1 MKINCNAHKRI
12 KVQIFQYLYTNIDQE
27 KHFTVYYTFK
37 NETCIFQNIGVQF
50 DEQFLIKYVRI

>member
-1 MKINCNAHKRI
+1 MKINYNAHKRI

-27 KHFTVYYTFK
+27 KHFTGYYTSK